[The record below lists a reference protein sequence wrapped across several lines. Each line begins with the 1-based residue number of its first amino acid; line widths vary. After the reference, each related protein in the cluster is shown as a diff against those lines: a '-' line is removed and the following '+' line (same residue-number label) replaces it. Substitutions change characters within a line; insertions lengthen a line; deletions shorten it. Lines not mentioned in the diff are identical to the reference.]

1 MAFPFLKN
9 KSVAVWFGVN
19 KDGTVVMFASEP
31 TKDEENGRWVSKFPM
46 VNSIIYPQVCMI
58 AEKTKMTFESEIQF
72 IEFMVK

>member
-1 MAFPFLKN
+1 MGFPFLKN

-31 TKDEENGRWVSKFPM
+31 TKDEKNGRWVSKFPM